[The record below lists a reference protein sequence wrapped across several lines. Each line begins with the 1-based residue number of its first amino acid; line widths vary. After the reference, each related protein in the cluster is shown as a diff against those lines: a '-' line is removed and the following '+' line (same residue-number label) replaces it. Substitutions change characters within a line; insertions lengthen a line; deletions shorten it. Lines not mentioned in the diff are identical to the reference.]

1 MRFSL
6 FVYFELNNTP
16 FGQLVYR
23 SVIRLSHFPKDHISG
38 KICNNWENFNMV
50 GWIFFRTRN
59 FIEGKVFYMRRIGY
73 FSDPV
78 LII

>member
-6 FVYFELNNTP
+6 FEYFELNNNP
-16 FGQLVYR
+16 FGQLVYC
-23 SVIRLSHFPKDHISG
+23 SVIRLSPFPKDHISG
-38 KICNNWENFNMV
+38 KVCIKLGFFKY
-50 GWIFFRTRN
+50 GWLDIFWTRN
-59 FIEGKVFYMRRIGY
+59 LIEGKVFYMRRIGY

>member
-6 FVYFELNNTP
+6 FEYFELINTP

-38 KICNNWENFNMV
+38 KICIKLGKFDTV
-50 GWIFFRTRN
+50 GWIFSEPEILLREKS
-59 FIEGKVFYMRRIGY
+59 FI
-73 FSDPV
+73 
-78 LII
+78 

>member
-6 FVYFELNNTP
+6 FEYFELNNTP
-16 FGQLVYR
+16 FGQLVYC

-38 KICNNWENFNMV
+38 NFLIWLV
-50 GWIFFRTRN
+50 GYLRTRN

>member
-6 FVYFELNNTP
+6 FEYFELNNTP

-38 KICNNWENFNMV
+38 EICIKLGKFNMV
-50 GWIFFRTRN
+50 GWIFSGPEILSRERS
-59 FIEGKVFYMRRIGY
+59 FI
-73 FSDPV
+73 
-78 LII
+78 